1 MESNFIK
8 TTRKNVNLGNIINDI
23 EGINILKDRLE
34 KRYLKYTKFN
44 NILKDQ
50 KQCGIIFVLN
60 LELLSIK
67 ETKRAIDNI
76 KKKN

>member
-1 MESNFIK
+1 M
-8 TTRKNVNLGNIINDI
+8 
-23 EGINILKDRLE
+23 E

-44 NILKDQ
+44 NILKYQ